1 VQRRTPRV
9 DQSCLTT
16 KKARTIAEGD
26 SQGQRTD
33 PRGFRVSASK
43 PRARGRPAKGW
54 GVCRCL
60 QDLRAGGRA
69 GNQAVSSGFDP

>member
-1 VQRRTPRV
+1 VCRRTPRV

-16 KKARTIAEGD
+16 IKALTIAEGD
-26 SQGQRTD
+26 SRGQRAD
-33 PRGFRVSASK
+33 PRGFIVSASK
-43 PRARGRPAKGW
+43 PRARGRPAKVR

-69 GNQAVSSGFDP
+69 GNQALSSGFDS